1 MAILGGV
8 AAPLIA
14 LIFGE
19 LIEIFSP
26 YSSEEEVNEAF
37 RKLAMWIG
45 IISAILGFTGYF
57 QYAFLQ
63 HMAER
68 LSFDLRSRYLR
79 ALLRQETAFFE
90 KRQVEAMPSEIAD
103 HF

>member
-1 MAILGGV
+1 
-8 AAPLIA
+8 
-14 LIFGE
+14 
-19 LIEIFSP
+19 
-26 YSSEEEVNEAF
+26 
-37 RKLAMWIG
+37 MWIG
-45 IISAILGFTGYF
+45 ILAASNWFAGYV

-79 ALLRQETAFFE
+79 ALLRQETAYFE
-90 KRQVEAMPSEIAD
+90 NRQVEAMPSQIAG